1 MTNKGL
7 AWCGKIMSLAPIENA
22 DLIEA
27 ADVVCG
33 QGGRW
38 AGVVRKGEFTEGQ
51 LVEVY
56 VQDALLPRDN
66 PRFAFMEKR
75 DWRIRMVRLRG
86 VPSECL
92 IMPWEQDFP
101 PVIGDNI
108 TDRVGVQ
115 KFEREVP
122 MHLAGDIAGA
132 WPSFIPKTDEPNF
145 QSAPYLAE
153 ALRGHLCYATIK
165 YDGSSGTAF
174 WKDGELH
181 VCSRNWE
188 LKDKP
193 GTAAWEL
200 ARKYDLAR
208 ILSVYDDYAI
218 QFEMLGPKIQKNPL
232 GLKEP
237 EIRVFNVWSFYLNDY
252 LDLDGTRTFC
262 TMTGLPMV
270 DIVTEQDE
278 FDLTNEE
285 LRKLAEQ
292 TYPNGRPAEG
302 IVVRPVYRTR
312 VLGER
317 LSFKVI
323 NLLYRE
329 AK

>member
-1 MTNKGL
+1 MTTKGL
-7 AWCGKIMSLAPIENA
+7 AWCGKIVSLTPIEGA
-22 DLIEA
+22 DLIVL

-38 AGVVRKGEFTEGQ
+38 SGVVRKDEFSVDQ

-92 IMPWEQDFP
+92 VMPWEQDFD

-108 TDRVGVQ
+108 TDRTGVQ

-122 MHLAGDIAGA
+122 MHLAGDIAGS

-145 QSAPYLAE
+145 QSVPHLVN
-153 ALRGHLCYATIK
+153 ALRGHLYYATIK
-165 YDGSSGTAF
+165 YDGSSGTAY
-174 WKDGELH
+174 WRDDELH
-181 VCSRNWE
+181 VCSRNWR
-188 LKDKP
+188 LKDKL

-208 ILSVYDDYAI
+208 ILSMYDDYAI
-218 QFEMLGPKIQKNPL
+218 QFEMIGPKIQGNPL
-232 GLKEP
+232 GLKEA
-237 EIRVFNVWSFYLNDY
+237 EIKVFNVWSFYLNDY
-252 LDLDGTRTFC
+252 LDLDGTRYFC
-262 TMTGLPMV
+262 TMTNLPMV

-292 TYPNGRPAEG
+292 TYPNGRQAEG
-302 IVVRPVYRTR
+302 IVVRPVYRKR

-317 LSFKVI
+317 LSFKAI

-329 AK
+329 GK